1 VLYTGNRKPYQP
13 LAARA
18 PQQPSDLEKEFML

>member
-1 VLYTGNRKPYQP
+1 MARAGEQP

-18 PQQPSDLEKEFML
+18 PQGFRREQKFGAFADK